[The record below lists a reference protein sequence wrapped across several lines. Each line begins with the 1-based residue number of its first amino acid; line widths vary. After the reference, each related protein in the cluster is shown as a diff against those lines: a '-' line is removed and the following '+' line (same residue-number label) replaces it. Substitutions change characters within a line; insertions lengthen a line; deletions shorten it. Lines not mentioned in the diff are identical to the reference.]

1 MKISEL
7 GSKTL
12 ITQLPVD
19 ADQYDKVA
27 PGNRIDGKK
36 YHQADDVD
44 QSYIDDLRRLAGL
57 TLGTGKDQSGIDSP
71 LTHGGTERAEYQR
84 KNHIE
89 PGTEAWFQLWF
100 ARPRMTGE
108 NPYGT

>member
-7 GSKTL
+7 GGSKTL

-19 ADQYDKVA
+19 A

-44 QSYIDDLRRLAGL
+44 HSHIADLRRLAGL

-89 PGTEAWFQLWF
+89 PGTEAWVKLWF
-100 ARPRMTGE
+100 SRPKLTGE
-108 NPYGT
+108 RPYGP